1 MVTCSELCVSKK
13 KGKNSFTDMIPLMSL
28 ACAFCMVLSDA
39 FFNAGMFDSP
49 VADMMVPAMILIFC
63 PAGSS
68 LSRKKAVFFPLLM
81 AVIAVAVP
89 VVRIVLMMKNMHI

>member
-28 ACAFCMVLSDA
+28 AGAFCMVLSDA

-49 VADMMVPAMILIFC
+49 VADMMVPAMILNISI
-63 PAGSS
+63 AGRT
-68 LSRKKAVFFPLLM
+68 L
-81 AVIAVAVP
+81 
-89 VVRIVLMMKNMHI
+89 